1 MGLLLGEEDEKRKE
15 YLFTGTR
22 FPIVQ
27 HCCQQ
32 VWEDVESMDDDM
44 NDNLMMSRG
53 KYHCT
58 GSNNYNSKIIKNDNL
73 MRRREKYHCT
83 GSKKCRQPH
92 LWATH

>member
-53 KYHCT
+53 K
-58 GSNNYNSKIIKNDNL
+58 
-73 MRRREKYHCT
+73 
-83 GSKKCRQPH
+83 
-92 LWATH
+92 

>member
-1 MGLLLGEEDEKRKE
+1 MTISGLKGRRSKRELEARSKELMGLLLGEEDEKRKE

-53 KYHCT
+53 K
-58 GSNNYNSKIIKNDNL
+58 
-73 MRRREKYHCT
+73 
-83 GSKKCRQPH
+83 
-92 LWATH
+92 